1 MRSGYLCVLASY
13 TVWGLLPIYWKQLAG
28 VSPSEILM
36 HRILWA
42 CAASWLALAVSRGSR
57 GTLSR
62 LREPRVLRATAVT
75 AALIGVN
82 WHIYVSAVAA
92 GRIVEASLGY
102 YITPLVNVV
111 LGLLFLGERMT
122 RLQAAAAV
130 MAAAA
135 VVTLTAAHGSFPWIS
150 VSLAVTFGLY
160 GLAKKTSPLDSVT
173 GLALESLFLLPVAG
187 GYVVYL
193 AATGG
198 GAFGRDAGRTALLV
212 GAGVVTAIPLWVFAE
227 GAQRIPLK
235 SVGFL
240 QYLLPT
246 LMLLV
251 ATVVYAEPFDRTRG
265 LAFGMIW
272 LALGLYTATLLGR
285 REPAGPAA
293 APAAARRG

>member
-1 MRSGYLCVLASY
+1 MRSGYVSVLAAY
-13 TVWGLLPIYWKQLAG
+13 AVWGLLPVYWKQLSG
-28 VSPSEILM
+28 VSPSETLM

-42 CAASWLALAVSRGSR
+42 CALSWIALALAGRGR
-57 GTLSR
+57 GALR
-62 LREPRVLRATAVT
+62 ALREPRVLRATAAS

-102 YITPLVNVV
+102 YITPLVSIV
-111 LGLLFLGERMT
+111 LGLLFLRERMS
-122 RLQAAAAV
+122 RLQAAAAA

-135 VVTLTAAHGSFPWIS
+135 VVYLTAAHGRFPWIS
-150 VSLAVTFGLY
+150 VSLAATFGLY

-173 GLALESLFLLPVAG
+173 GLALESLFLLPLAG

-193 AATGG
+193 AAAGG
-198 GAFGRDAGRTALLV
+198 GAFGRDAPLTALLV
-212 GAGVVTAIPLWVFAE
+212 GAGVLTAIPLWVFAE

-251 ATVVYAEPFDRTRG
+251 GTVVYGEPFDRTRG
-265 LAFGMIW
+265 LAFGLIW
-272 LALGLYTATLLGR
+272 LALALYSVTLVAGR
-285 REPAGPAA
+285 GPAEPAARAA
-293 APAAARRG
+293 AVRRG

>member
-1 MRSGYLCVLASY
+1 MRSGYLLVLAAY
-13 TVWGLLPIYWKQLAG
+13 AVWGLLPVYWKQLGG

-42 CAASWLALAVSRGSR
+42 CALFWIAIAVRRGGRGALE
-57 GTLSR
+57 T
-62 LREPRVLRATAVT
+62 LREPRVLRATAAS
-75 AALIGVN
+75 AALLGVN

-102 YITPLVNVV
+102 YITPLVSIV
-111 LGLLFLGERMT
+111 LGLLFLRERMT
-122 RLQAAAAV
+122 RLQAGAAA

-160 GLAKKTSPLDSVT
+160 ALAKKTSPLDSVT
-173 GLALESLFLLPVAG
+173 GLALESLFLLPLAG
-187 GYVVYL
+187 GYVVTL
-193 AATGG
+193 AAAGG

-235 SVGFL
+235 TVGFL

-246 LMLLV
+246 LMLV
-251 ATVVYAEPFDRTRG
+251 VGTVVYGEPFDRTRG

-272 LALGLYTATLLGR
+272 LALGLYSATLV
-285 REPAGPAA
+285 
-293 APAAARRG
+293 ARRAPEAVRRG